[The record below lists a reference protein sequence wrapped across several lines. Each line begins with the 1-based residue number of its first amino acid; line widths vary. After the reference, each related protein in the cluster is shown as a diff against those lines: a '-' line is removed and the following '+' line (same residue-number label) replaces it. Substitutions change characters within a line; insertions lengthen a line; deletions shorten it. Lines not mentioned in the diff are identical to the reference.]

1 MLNSEMD
8 AFWDDSRIDAF
19 VTDDTD
25 GLACHVEHSSGFAV
39 VEFVRHTTMNSAI
52 SDDVNVVSFLVIDE
66 VFAETWH
73 SMLSEWFGEQISR
86 SCSET
91 EAVWHLSLKPSK
103 YLI

>member
-1 MLNSEMD
+1 MLNSDMN
-8 AFWDDSRIDAF
+8 AFWDDSRIDAL
-19 VTDDTD
+19 VHDDTD

-39 VEFVRHTTMNSAI
+39 VEFVRHTALNSAI
-52 SDDVNVVSFLVIDE
+52 SDDINVVSFLVIDE
-66 VFAETWH
+66 VCLKSGH
-73 SMLSEWFGEQISR
+73 SMLSEWLGEQISR

>member
-1 MLNSEMD
+1 MLDADMD
-8 AFWDDSRIDAF
+8 AFRDDSRVDAL
-19 VTDDTD
+19 VHDDTN
-25 GLACHVEHSSGFAV
+25 GLAGHVEHSSGLAV

-52 SDDVNVVSFLVIDE
+52 SDDINVVSFLVIDE
-66 VFAETWH
+66 VFAETGH

>member
-1 MLNSEMD
+1 MLNPDMD
-8 AFWDDSRIDAF
+8 AFWHDSCIDAF
-19 VTDDTD
+19 VHYDTY

-39 VEFVRHTTMNSAI
+39 VEFVRHTAMNSAI

-66 VFAETWH
+66 VSAERGH
-73 SMLSEWFGEQISR
+73 SMFSEWFGEQISR

>member
-1 MLNSEMD
+1 MLDADMD
-8 AFWDDSRIDAF
+8 AFRDDSRVDAL
-19 VTDDTD
+19 VHDDTN
-25 GLACHVEHSSGFAV
+25 GLACHVEHSSGLAV

-52 SDDVNVVSFLVIDE
+52 SDDINVVSFLVIDE
-66 VFAETWH
+66 VFAESGH